1 MEQLELSHF
10 AGVGM
15 GLVNQYDYFG
25 KLELSTKIQ
34 QQSHSWAFVQRK
46 CTHHRDTKRHA
57 QGLF

>member
-15 GLVNQYDYFG
+15 GVVNQYDYFG

-34 QQSHSWAFVQRK
+34 QQSHSWAFVQ
-46 CTHHRDTKRHA
+46 
-57 QGLF
+57 